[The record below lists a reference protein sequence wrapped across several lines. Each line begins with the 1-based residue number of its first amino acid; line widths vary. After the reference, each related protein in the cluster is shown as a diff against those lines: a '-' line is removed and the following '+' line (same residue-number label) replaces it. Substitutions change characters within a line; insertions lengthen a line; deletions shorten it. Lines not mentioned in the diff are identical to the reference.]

1 MSRHPILE
9 SGRGERVL
17 LDPRV
22 DEAAL
27 AMSKRDKGTPMVQ
40 LAYPRKGI
48 WSGANQ
54 LGVELPFNPP
64 SSAGP
69 EGDMVTIFK
78 MDEWGFPEDWT
89 ISLGLRIENPLPVGT
104 IFDAIGNLSFGA
116 GGITQTFEVDWVQGT
131 ILTLPM
137 NAINVKARFNDL
149 GAFFGFAVPEGV
161 HLSVIAARGATRHC
175 RATRTIFLNIP
186 AGVAPMFSPVFEVPK
201 FAKSVNILPASAAD
215 AAIIFSAAF
224 RFHFR
229 ANSDPASTD
238 VAVIPGTFLPP
249 TIAGKVQ
256 IPAFAHYFTVEN
268 TGGAATQGS
277 AVFGL
282 FEE

>member
-1 MSRHPILE
+1 
-9 SGRGERVL
+9 VL

-27 AMSKRDKGTPMVQ
+27 AMGRRDKGTPMVQ

-64 SSAGP
+64 SSGGP

-89 ISLGLRIENPLPVGT
+89 ISLGLRIENPLPLGT
-104 IFDAIGNLSFGA
+104 IFDAIGNLSFGS
-116 GGITQTFEVDWVQGT
+116 GGITQSFEVDWVQGT

-175 RATRTIFLNIP
+175 RATRTIFLNVP
-186 AGVAPMFSPVFEVPK
+186 AAAGASFSPVFEIPK
-201 FAKSVNILPASAAD
+201 FSKSVNILPLTVAFAPT
-215 AAIIFSAAF
+215 IFSAAF
-224 RFHFR
+224 NFHFR

-238 VAVIPGTFLPP
+238 VAVIPGNFLSP

-256 IPAFAHYFTVEN
+256 IPAFSHYFTVES
-268 TGGAATQGS
+268 TAGAAVQAA